1 MNKGIITTV
10 VLAIVLVVGII
21 GFAIC
26 TTNIGA
32 GYVGYNICKIKK
44 EAAAAA
50 ERKRYLA
57 QMEMAGEKLTAILK
71 KTD

>member
-21 GFAIC
+21 GFAVC

-32 GYVGYNICKIKK
+32 GYVGYK
-44 EAAAAA
+44 
-50 ERKRYLA
+50 
-57 QMEMAGEKLTAILK
+57 
-71 KTD
+71 